1 MGSPKQCWCRGLVAA
16 ARSLQGRAA
25 SLVRDLGGAVPGLSG
40 HVGAGLRACV
50 TSPHAAR
57 PAPRRAWPLAS
68 ILSSPTR
75 GTRRPWSSAT
85 LVLSSPGGCPGRA
98 SRRGGRSPCPCPC
111 PCPCLVLSQRSEAGQ
126 HVGTLQPQ
134 TRGPTGGA
142 AGWGS
147 REGRP
152 RGALP
157 LPAPRRPS
165 GAGAALARG
174 AGAGPG
180 PGPGRGA
187 GAGPGG
193 APGALRGGAAAGS
206 AH

>member
-1 MGSPKQCWCRGLVAA
+1 MGSPKHRQCRGVVAA

-57 PAPRRAWPLAS
+57 PALRRAWPLAS

-85 LVLSSPGGCPGRA
+85 LALSSPGGCPGGLLGEEAAPRA
-98 SRRGGRSPCPCPC
+98 HAHGCACAWC
-111 PCPCLVLSQRSEAGQ
+111 SQRSEAGQ

-134 TRGPTGGA
+134 ARGPAWGA

-180 PGPGRGA
+180 PGRGA